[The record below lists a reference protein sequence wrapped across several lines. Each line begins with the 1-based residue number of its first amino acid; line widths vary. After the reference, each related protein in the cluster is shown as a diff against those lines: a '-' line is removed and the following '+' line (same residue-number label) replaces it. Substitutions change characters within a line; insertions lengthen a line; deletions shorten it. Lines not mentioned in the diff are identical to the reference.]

1 MIATSPLAGSQFSY
15 SGGTAATVTVPA
27 TVTCVVRITCY
38 SAAGGTLTITP
49 KGANQTGTAGDAITI
64 PAGVPFAIAWPNGG
78 PLGPGT
84 VLVFSGTS
92 SYYVEYAKAGPG
104 GLTA

>member
-15 SGGTAATVTVPA
+15 NGGTAATVTVPA
-27 TVTCVVRITCY
+27 SVTCVVRITCY
-38 SAAGGTLTITP
+38 STAGGTLTITP
-49 KGANQTGTAGDAITI
+49 KGPNQTGTAGDAISI
-64 PAGVPFAIAWPNGG
+64 PAGIPFSIAWPNGG

-84 VLVFSGTS
+84 ILAFASTN
-92 SYYVEYAKAGPG
+92 SYYVEYAKAGAG